1 MGEIM
6 SGRQVSSNILS
17 SGVTSVS
24 ESDIGVVFDVI
35 LDESN
40 EYLKKY
46 DERVRLT
53 FIGAVIYR
61 SLDAFGVSK
70 DDIPIA
76 LPVDTTKKDL
86 PTINERVHIIK
97 TGIGVFYK
105 RIQPTNETTNSS
117 AAINE
122 ISLKIHPK
130 ENSTQSAP
138 KLDSYKQAAA
148 TGITNTDNTGEYKKY
163 DKLGKYFQFTPNI
176 HKLKLY
182 EGDSIIESRFGQS
195 IRFSAYNNKAGSTPS
210 FSPTIIIRNG
220 ESPLNQGKNVNVTIE
235 EDVNMDGSTVAL
247 TSKDYEIPFIPGTL
261 DKNGKSDFETKPE
274 SFVDYPVKL
283 NGDQILLSSGR
294 LMFSARNG
302 EMIFYSKKNYG
313 FISDGNLSIDNKLGI
328 DINVKDN
335 INIVTND
342 KDVVMV
348 TGNGKIFLGSKDLE
362 PLVKGKQLVT
372 LLAELIDVIGDM
384 QFKTPAGPSALGSE
398 NRKAF
403 GAIKDKLN
411 NILSNQNQTS

>member
-1 MGEIM
+1 MGLTTDRI
-6 SGRQVSSNILS
+6 STSNILS
-17 SGVTSVS
+17 TNITETSQ
-24 ESDIGVVFDVI
+24 SDIGVVFDVI
-35 LDESN
+35 TDENN

-46 DERVRLT
+46 DEGYRLT
-53 FIGAVIYR
+53 FIGAIIYR
-61 SLDAFGVSK
+61 TLDAFGVSK

-76 LPVDTTKKDL
+76 LPVDATKKDL

-97 TGIGVFYK
+97 TGLGIFYK
-105 RIQPTNETTNSS
+105 RMQPTNETPNSS

-130 ENSTQSAP
+130 QNSTQSAP
-138 KLDSYKQAAA
+138 NLQSYKETAT
-148 TGITNTDNTGEYKKY
+148 TGITNNDNTGEFKKY
-163 DKLGKYFQFTPNI
+163 DKFGKYFKFTPNI

-220 ESPLNQGKNVNVTIE
+220 ESPLNQAKNVNVTIE
-235 EDVNMDGSTVAL
+235 EDVNMDGSTIVL
-247 TSKDYEIPFIPGTL
+247 SSKDYELPFIPGTL

-274 SFVDYPVKL
+274 SFVDYPAKL

-328 DINVKDN
+328 DISVKDN

-362 PLVKGKQLVT
+362 PLVKGKQLVA
-372 LLAELIDVIGDM
+372 LLGELIDVIGDM
-384 QFKTPAGPSALGSE
+384 QFKTPAGPSAIGSE

>member
-1 MGEIM
+1 MGLTTDRI
-6 SGRQVSSNILS
+6 STSNVLS
-17 SGVTSVS
+17 TNITETSQ
-24 ESDIGVVFDVI
+24 SDIGVVFDVI
-35 LDESN
+35 TDENN

-46 DERVRLT
+46 DEGYRLT
-53 FIGAVIYR
+53 FVGAIIYR
-61 SLDAFGVSK
+61 TLDAFGVSK

-76 LPVDTTKKDL
+76 LPVDATKKDL

-97 TGIGVFYK
+97 TGLGIFYK
-105 RIQPTNETTNSS
+105 RMQPTNETPNSS

-130 ENSTQSAP
+130 QNSTQSAP
-138 KLDSYKQAAA
+138 NLQSYKETAT
-148 TGITNTDNTGEYKKY
+148 TGITNNDNTGEFKKY
-163 DKLGKYFQFTPNI
+163 DKFGKYFKFTPNI

-220 ESPLNQGKNVNVTIE
+220 ESPLNQAKNVNVTIE
-235 EDVNMDGSTVAL
+235 EDVNMDGSTIAL
-247 TSKDYEIPFIPGTL
+247 SSKDYELPFIPGTL

-274 SFVDYPVKL
+274 SFVDYPAKL

-328 DINVKDN
+328 DISVKDN

-362 PLVKGKQLVT
+362 PLVKGKQLVA
-372 LLAELIDVIGDM
+372 LLGELIDVIGDM
-384 QFKTPAGPSALGSE
+384 QFKTPAGPSAIGSE

>member
-1 MGEIM
+1 MGLTTDRI
-6 SGRQVSSNILS
+6 STSNVLS
-17 SGVTSVS
+17 TNITETSQ
-24 ESDIGVVFDVI
+24 SDIGVVFDVI
-35 LDESN
+35 TDENN

-46 DERVRLT
+46 DEGYRLT
-53 FIGAVIYR
+53 FIGAIIYR
-61 SLDAFGVSK
+61 TLDAFGVSK

-76 LPVDTTKKDL
+76 LPVDATKKDL

-97 TGIGVFYK
+97 TGLGIFYK
-105 RIQPTNETTNSS
+105 RMQPTNETPNSS

-130 ENSTQSAP
+130 QNSTQSAP
-138 KLDSYKQAAA
+138 NLQSYKETAT
-148 TGITNTDNTGEYKKY
+148 TGITNNDNTGEFKKY
-163 DKLGKYFQFTPNI
+163 DKFGKYFKFTPNI

-220 ESPLNQGKNVNVTIE
+220 ESPFNQAKNVNITIE
-235 EDVNMDGSTVAL
+235 EDVNMDGSTIAL
-247 TSKDYEIPFIPGTL
+247 SSKDYELPFIPGTL

-328 DINVKDN
+328 DISVKDN

-348 TGNGKIFLGSKDLE
+348 TGNGKIFLGNKDLE
-362 PLVKGKQLVT
+362 PVVKGKQLVS
-372 LLAELIDVIGDM
+372 LLGELIDLIGDM
-384 QFKTPAGPSALGSE
+384 QFKTPAGPSAIGSE

>member
-1 MGEIM
+1 MGLTTDRI
-6 SGRQVSSNILS
+6 STSNVLS
-17 SGVTSVS
+17 TNITETSQ
-24 ESDIGVVFDVI
+24 SDIGVVFDVI
-35 LDESN
+35 TDENN

-46 DERVRLT
+46 DEGYRLT
-53 FIGAVIYR
+53 FIGAIIYR
-61 SLDAFGVSK
+61 TLDAFGVSK

-76 LPVDTTKKDL
+76 LPVDATKKDL

-97 TGIGVFYK
+97 TGLGIFYK
-105 RIQPTNETTNSS
+105 RMQPTNETPNSS

-130 ENSTQSAP
+130 QNSTQSAP
-138 KLDSYKQAAA
+138 NLQSYKETAT
-148 TGITNTDNTGEYKKY
+148 TGITNNDNTGEFKKY
-163 DKLGKYFQFTPNI
+163 DKFGKYFKFTPNI

-220 ESPLNQGKNVNVTIE
+220 ESPLNQAKNVNVTIE
-235 EDVNMDGSTVAL
+235 EDVNMDGSTIAL
-247 TSKDYEIPFIPGTL
+247 SSKDYELPFIPGTL

-274 SFVDYPVKL
+274 SFVDYPAKL

-328 DINVKDN
+328 DISVKDN

-362 PLVKGKQLVT
+362 PLVKGKQLVA
-372 LLAELIDVIGDM
+372 LLGELIDVIGDM
-384 QFKTPAGPSALGSE
+384 QFKTPAGPSAIGSE

>member
-1 MGEIM
+1 MGLTTDRI
-6 SGRQVSSNILS
+6 STSNILS
-17 SGVTSVS
+17 TNITETSQ
-24 ESDIGVVFDVI
+24 SDIGVVFDVI
-35 LDESN
+35 TDENN

-46 DERVRLT
+46 DEGYRLT
-53 FIGAVIYR
+53 FIGAIIYR
-61 SLDAFGVSK
+61 TLDAFGVSK

-76 LPVDTTKKDL
+76 LPVDATKKDL

-97 TGIGVFYK
+97 TGLGIFYK
-105 RIQPTNETTNSS
+105 RMQPTNETPNSS

-130 ENSTQSAP
+130 QNSTQSAP
-138 KLDSYKQAAA
+138 NLQSYKETAT
-148 TGITNTDNTGEYKKY
+148 TGITNNDNTGEFKKY
-163 DKLGKYFQFTPNI
+163 DKFGKYFKFTPNI

-220 ESPLNQGKNVNVTIE
+220 ESPLNQAKNVNITIE
-235 EDVNMDGSTVAL
+235 EDVNMDGSTIAL
-247 TSKDYEIPFIPGTL
+247 SSKDYELPFIPGTL

-274 SFVDYPVKL
+274 SFVDYPAKL

-328 DINVKDN
+328 DISVKDN

-362 PLVKGKQLVT
+362 PVVKGKQLVA
-372 LLAELIDVIGDM
+372 LLGELIDVIGDM
-384 QFKTPAGPSALGSE
+384 QFKTPAGPSAIGSE

>member
-1 MGEIM
+1 MGLTTDRI
-6 SGRQVSSNILS
+6 STSNVLS
-17 SGVTSVS
+17 TNITETSQ
-24 ESDIGVVFDVI
+24 SDIGVVFDVI
-35 LDESN
+35 TDENN

-46 DERVRLT
+46 DEGYRLT
-53 FIGAVIYR
+53 FIGAIIYR
-61 SLDAFGVSK
+61 TLDAFGVSK

-76 LPVDTTKKDL
+76 LPVDATKKDL

-97 TGIGVFYK
+97 TGLGIFYK
-105 RIQPTNETTNSS
+105 RMQPTNETPNSS

-130 ENSTQSAP
+130 QNSTQSAP
-138 KLDSYKQAAA
+138 NLQSYKETAT
-148 TGITNTDNTGEYKKY
+148 TGITNNDNTGEFKKY
-163 DKLGKYFQFTPNI
+163 DKFGKYFKFTPNI

-220 ESPLNQGKNVNVTIE
+220 ESPLNQAKNVNVTIE
-235 EDVNMDGSTVAL
+235 EDVNMDGSTIVL
-247 TSKDYEIPFIPGTL
+247 SSKDYELPFIPGTL

-274 SFVDYPVKL
+274 SFVDYPAKL

-328 DINVKDN
+328 DISVKDN

-362 PLVKGKQLVT
+362 PLVKGKQLVA
-372 LLAELIDVIGDM
+372 LLGELIDVIGDM
-384 QFKTPAGPSALGSE
+384 QFKTPAGPSAIGSE

>member
-1 MGEIM
+1 MGLTTDRI
-6 SGRQVSSNILS
+6 STSNILS
-17 SGVTSVS
+17 TNITETSQ
-24 ESDIGVVFDVI
+24 SDIGVVFDVI
-35 LDESN
+35 TDENN

-46 DERVRLT
+46 DEGYRLT
-53 FIGAVIYR
+53 FIGAIIYR
-61 SLDAFGVSK
+61 TLDAFGVSK

-76 LPVDTTKKDL
+76 LPVDATKKDL

-97 TGIGVFYK
+97 TGLGIFYK
-105 RIQPTNETTNSS
+105 RMQPTNETPNSS

-130 ENSTQSAP
+130 QNSTQSAP
-138 KLDSYKQAAA
+138 NLQSYKETAT
-148 TGITNTDNTGEYKKY
+148 TGITNNDNTGEFKKY
-163 DKLGKYFQFTPNI
+163 DKFGKYFKFTPNI

-220 ESPLNQGKNVNVTIE
+220 ESPLNQAKNVNVTIE
-235 EDVNMDGSTVAL
+235 EDVYMDGSTIAL
-247 TSKDYEIPFIPGTL
+247 SSKDYELPFIPGTL

-274 SFVDYPVKL
+274 SFVDYPAKL

-328 DINVKDN
+328 DISVKDN

-362 PLVKGKQLVT
+362 PLVKGKQLVAI
-372 LLAELIDVIGDM
+372 LGELIDVIGDM
-384 QFKTPAGPSALGSE
+384 QFKTPAGPSAIGSE

>member
-1 MGEIM
+1 MGLTTDRI
-6 SGRQVSSNILS
+6 STSNILS
-17 SGVTSVS
+17 TNITETSQ
-24 ESDIGVVFDVI
+24 SDIGVVFDVI
-35 LDESN
+35 TDENN

-46 DERVRLT
+46 DEGYRLT
-53 FIGAVIYR
+53 FIGAIIYR
-61 SLDAFGVSK
+61 TLDAFGVSK

-76 LPVDTTKKDL
+76 LPVDATKKDL

-97 TGIGVFYK
+97 TGLGIFYK
-105 RIQPTNETTNSS
+105 RMQPTNETPNSS

-130 ENSTQSAP
+130 QNSTQSAP
-138 KLDSYKQAAA
+138 NLQSYKETAT
-148 TGITNTDNTGEYKKY
+148 TGITNNDNTGEFKKY
-163 DKLGKYFQFTPNI
+163 DKFGKYFKFTPNI

-220 ESPLNQGKNVNVTIE
+220 ESPLNQAKNVNVTIE
-235 EDVNMDGSTVAL
+235 EDVNMDGSTIAL
-247 TSKDYEIPFIPGTL
+247 SSKDYELPFIPGTL

-274 SFVDYPVKL
+274 SFVDYPAKL

-328 DINVKDN
+328 DISVKDN

-362 PLVKGKQLVT
+362 PLVKGKQLVA
-372 LLAELIDVIGDM
+372 LLGELIDVIGDM
-384 QFKTPAGPSALGSE
+384 QFKTPAGPSAIGSE

>member
-1 MGEIM
+1 MGLTTDRI
-6 SGRQVSSNILS
+6 STSNVLS
-17 SGVTSVS
+17 TNITETSQ
-24 ESDIGVVFDVI
+24 SDIGVVFDVI
-35 LDESN
+35 TDENN

-46 DERVRLT
+46 DEGYRLT
-53 FIGAVIYR
+53 FIGAIIYR
-61 SLDAFGVSK
+61 TLDAFGVSK

-76 LPVDTTKKDL
+76 LPVDATKKDL

-97 TGIGVFYK
+97 TGLGIFYK
-105 RIQPTNETTNSS
+105 RMQPTNETPNSS

-130 ENSTQSAP
+130 QNSTQSAP
-138 KLDSYKQAAA
+138 NLQSYKETAT
-148 TGITNTDNTGEYKKY
+148 TGITNNDNTGEFKKY
-163 DKLGKYFQFTPNI
+163 DKFGKYFKFTPNI

-220 ESPLNQGKNVNVTIE
+220 ESPLNQAKNVNVTIE
-235 EDVNMDGSTVAL
+235 EDVNMDGSTIAL
-247 TSKDYEIPFIPGTL
+247 SSKDYELPFIPGTL

-328 DINVKDN
+328 DISVKDN

-348 TGNGKIFLGSKDLE
+348 TGNGKIFLGNKDLE
-362 PLVKGKQLVT
+362 PVVKGKQLVS
-372 LLAELIDVIGDM
+372 LLGELIDLIGDM
-384 QFKTPAGPSALGSE
+384 QFKTPAGPSAIGSE

>member
-1 MGEIM
+1 MGLTTNRISTSNVLSTNNTEI
-6 SGRQVSSNILS
+6 SQ
-17 SGVTSVS
+17 
-24 ESDIGVVFDVI
+24 SDIGVVFDVI
-35 LDESN
+35 TDEN
-40 EYLKKY
+40 HEYLKKY
-46 DERVRLT
+46 DAGYRLT
-53 FIGAVIYR
+53 FIGAIIYR
-61 SLDAFGVSK
+61 TLDAFGVSK
-70 DDIPIA
+70 DDMPIA

-86 PTINERVHIIK
+86 PTINERVHIIN
-97 TGIGVFYK
+97 TGLGIFYK
-105 RIQPTNETTNSS
+105 RMQPTNETPNSS

-130 ENSTQSAP
+130 QNSTQSTAN
-138 KLDSYKQAAA
+138 LQSYKQTSA
-148 TGITNTDNTGEYKKY
+148 TGITNNDNTGEFKKY
-163 DKLGKYFQFTPNI
+163 DKFGNYFKFTSNI

-220 ESPLNQGKNVNVTIE
+220 ESPLNQAKNVNITIE
-235 EDVNMDGSTVAL
+235 EDVNMDGSTIAL
-247 TSKDYEIPFIPGTL
+247 SSKDYELPFIPGTL

-274 SFVDYPVKL
+274 SFVDYPAKL

-328 DINVKDN
+328 DISVKDN

-362 PLVKGKQLVT
+362 PLVKGKQLVA
-372 LLAELIDVIGDM
+372 LLGELIDTIGDM
-384 QFKTPAGPSALGSE
+384 QFKTPAGPSAIGSE

>member
-1 MGEIM
+1 MGLTTDRI
-6 SGRQVSSNILS
+6 STSNVLS
-17 SGVTSVS
+17 TNITETSQ
-24 ESDIGVVFDVI
+24 SDIGVVFDVI
-35 LDESN
+35 TDENN

-46 DERVRLT
+46 DEGYRLT
-53 FIGAVIYR
+53 FIGAIIYR
-61 SLDAFGVSK
+61 TLDAFGVSK

-76 LPVDTTKKDL
+76 LPVDATKKDL

-97 TGIGVFYK
+97 TGLGIFYK
-105 RIQPTNETTNSS
+105 RMQPTNETPNSS

-130 ENSTQSAP
+130 QNSTQSAP
-138 KLDSYKQAAA
+138 NLQSYKETAT
-148 TGITNTDNTGEYKKY
+148 TGITNNDNTGEFKKY
-163 DKLGKYFQFTPNI
+163 DKFGKYFKFTPNI

-220 ESPLNQGKNVNVTIE
+220 ESPLNQAKNVNVTIE
-235 EDVNMDGSTVAL
+235 EDVNMDGSTIAL
-247 TSKDYEIPFIPGTL
+247 SSKDYELPFIPGTL

-274 SFVDYPVKL
+274 SFVDYPAKL

-328 DINVKDN
+328 DISVKDN

-362 PLVKGKQLVT
+362 PVVKGKQLVA
-372 LLAELIDVIGDM
+372 LLGELIDVIGDM
-384 QFKTPAGPSALGSE
+384 QFKTPAGPSAIGSE

>member
-1 MGEIM
+1 M

-261 DKNGKSDFETKPE
+261 DKNGKSDIETKPE
-274 SFVDYPVKL
+274 SFVDYPVK
-283 NGDQILLSSGR
+283 
-294 LMFSARNG
+294 
-302 EMIFYSKKNYG
+302 
-313 FISDGNLSIDNKLGI
+313 
-328 DINVKDN
+328 
-335 INIVTND
+335 
-342 KDVVMV
+342 
-348 TGNGKIFLGSKDLE
+348 
-362 PLVKGKQLVT
+362 
-372 LLAELIDVIGDM
+372 
-384 QFKTPAGPSALGSE
+384 
-398 NRKAF
+398 
-403 GAIKDKLN
+403 
-411 NILSNQNQTS
+411 

>member
-1 MGEIM
+1 MGLTTDRI
-6 SGRQVSSNILS
+6 STSNVLS
-17 SGVTSVS
+17 TNITETSQ
-24 ESDIGVVFDVI
+24 SDIGIVFDVI
-35 LDESN
+35 TDENN

-46 DERVRLT
+46 DEGYRLT
-53 FIGAVIYR
+53 FIGAIIYR
-61 SLDAFGVSK
+61 TLDAFGVSK

-76 LPVDTTKKDL
+76 LPVDATKKDL

-97 TGIGVFYK
+97 TGLGIFYK
-105 RIQPTNETTNSS
+105 RMQPTNETPNSS

-130 ENSTQSAP
+130 QNSTQSAP
-138 KLDSYKQAAA
+138 NLQSYKETAT
-148 TGITNTDNTGEYKKY
+148 TGITNNDNTGEFKKY
-163 DKLGKYFQFTPNI
+163 DKFGKYFKFTPNI

-220 ESPLNQGKNVNVTIE
+220 ESPFNQAKNVNITIE
-235 EDVNMDGSTVAL
+235 EDVNMDGSTIAL
-247 TSKDYEIPFIPGTL
+247 SSKDYELPFIPGTL

-328 DINVKDN
+328 DISVKDN

-348 TGNGKIFLGSKDLE
+348 TGNGKIFLGNKDLE
-362 PLVKGKQLVT
+362 PVVKGKQLVS
-372 LLAELIDVIGDM
+372 LLGELIDLIGDM
-384 QFKTPAGPSALGSE
+384 QFKTPAGPSAIGSE

>member
-1 MGEIM
+1 MGLTTDRI
-6 SGRQVSSNILS
+6 STSNILS
-17 SGVTSVS
+17 TNITETSQ
-24 ESDIGVVFDVI
+24 SDIGVVFDVI
-35 LDESN
+35 TDENN

-46 DERVRLT
+46 DEGYRLT
-53 FIGAVIYR
+53 FIGAIIYR
-61 SLDAFGVSK
+61 TLDAFGVSK

-76 LPVDTTKKDL
+76 LPVDATKKDL

-97 TGIGVFYK
+97 TGLGIFYK
-105 RIQPTNETTNSS
+105 RMQPTNETPNSS

-130 ENSTQSAP
+130 QNSTQSAP
-138 KLDSYKQAAA
+138 NLQSYKETAT
-148 TGITNTDNTGEYKKY
+148 TGITNNDNTGEFKKY
-163 DKLGKYFQFTPNI
+163 DKFGKYFKFTPNI

-220 ESPLNQGKNVNVTIE
+220 ESPLNQAKNVNVTIE
-235 EDVNMDGSTVAL
+235 EDVNMDGSTIAL
-247 TSKDYEIPFIPGTL
+247 SSKDYELPFIPGTL

-274 SFVDYPVKL
+274 SFVDYPAKL

-328 DINVKDN
+328 DISVKDN

-362 PLVKGKQLVT
+362 PLVKGKQLVAI
-372 LLAELIDVIGDM
+372 LGELIDVIGDM
-384 QFKTPAGPSALGSE
+384 QFKTPAGPSAIGSE